1 MIKKLIDKLLGKSGS
16 GPARKASP
24 FGQRQDVPASVQA
37 ARTFRDELNAAL
49 A

>member
-1 MIKKLIDKLLGKSGS
+1 VQY
-16 GPARKASP
+16 AR
-24 FGQRQDVPASVQA
+24 GLDVPASVQA